1 MTLAGKKIAILI
13 APRGTE
19 EPEFVKPKGAV
30 EAAGAAVTVIGIETG
45 KGRTNNS
52 DPVPDGS
59 YQIDSVVAKIVEE
72 FAEGRHSEQARG
84 A

>member
-1 MTLAGKKIAILI
+1 
-13 APRGTE
+13 
-19 EPEFVKPKGAV
+19 V
-30 EAAGAAVTVIGIETG
+30 TG
-45 KGRTNNS
+45 KGQTNNS